1 MKYIKYNYPKSSFL
15 NVEKDLGIIIDKIL
29 QNERLQKLLYWN
41 HKDALTRRK
50 LTEEEKY
57 SLLGKQIKL
66 TPKVYVD
73 PEMLVY
79 LVISFGNFA
88 PNATNPEF
96 RDNTI
101 HFDIICHFD
110 QWLLDDM
117 QLRPYK
123 IAAELDSMFNESKLT
138 GIGKLHFVNGDQVAI
153 SGEEY
158 AGVSLMY
165 LAVHGEDDKI
175 NAPAV
180 PSNADLEE
188 NFDKLFNPH
197 KFESIEEESKK
208 VEKEENDE

>member
-1 MKYIKYNYPKSSFL
+1 MKNIKYNYPKSSFL

-29 QNERLQKLLYWN
+29 QNDRLQKLLYWN

-50 LTEEEKY
+50 LTDDEKF

-66 TPKVYVD
+66 TPKVYID
-73 PEMLVY
+73 PDMLVY
-79 LVISFGNFA
+79 LVISFGNFS
-88 PNATNPEF
+88 PNLTNPEF

-123 IAAELDSMFNESKLT
+123 IAAELDTMFNKAKLT
-138 GIGKLHFVNGDQVAI
+138 SIGKMHFLNGDQVAI

-165 LAVHGEDDKI
+165 SVIHGEDDKI
-175 NAPAV
+175 NAPDVA
-180 PSNADLEE
+180 SNEDLEE
-188 NFDKLFNPH
+188 NFNKLFNPH
-197 KFESIEEESKK
+197 LVEDEEE
-208 VEKEENDE
+208 DE

>member
-1 MKYIKYNYPKSSFL
+1 MKNIKYNYPKSSFL

-29 QNERLQKLLYWN
+29 QNDRLQKLLYWN

-50 LTEEEKY
+50 LTDDEKF

-66 TPKVYVD
+66 TPKVYID
-73 PEMLVY
+73 PDMLVY
-79 LVISFGNFA
+79 LVISFGNFS
-88 PNATNPEF
+88 PNLTNPEF

-123 IAAELDSMFNESKLT
+123 IAAELDTMFNKAKLT
-138 GIGKLHFVNGDQVAI
+138 GIGKMHFLNGDQVAI

-165 LAVHGEDDKI
+165 SVIHGEDDKN
-175 NAPAV
+175 NAPDVA
-180 PSNADLEE
+180 SNEDLEE
-188 NFDKLFNPH
+188 NFNKLFNPH
-197 KFESIEEESKK
+197 LVKDEEE
-208 VEKEENDE
+208 DE

>member
-1 MKYIKYNYPKSSFL
+1 MKNIKYNYPKSSFL

-29 QNERLQKLLYWN
+29 QNDRLQKLLYWN

-50 LTEEEKY
+50 LTDDEKF

-66 TPKVYVD
+66 TPKVYID
-73 PEMLVY
+73 PDMLVY
-79 LVISFGNFA
+79 LVISFGNFS
-88 PNATNPEF
+88 PNLTNPEF

-123 IAAELDSMFNESKLT
+123 IAAELDAMFNEAKLT
-138 GIGKLHFVNGDQVAI
+138 GIGKMLFLNGDQVAI

-165 LAVHGEDDKI
+165 SVIHGEDDKI
-175 NAPAV
+175 NAPDVA
-180 PSNADLEE
+180 SNKDLEE
-188 NFDKLFNPH
+188 NFNKLFNPH
-197 KFESIEEESKK
+197 LVEDEEE
-208 VEKEENDE
+208 DE